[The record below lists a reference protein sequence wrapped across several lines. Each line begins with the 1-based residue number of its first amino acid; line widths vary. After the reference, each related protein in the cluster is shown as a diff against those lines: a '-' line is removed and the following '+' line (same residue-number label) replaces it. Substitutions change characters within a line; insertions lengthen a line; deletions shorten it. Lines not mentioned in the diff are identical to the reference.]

1 MAVNY
6 SPLKACAA
14 ALLLVAWL
22 FGSVTA
28 APVRAPQSQKRI
40 VSLVPAVTEMLFAIG
55 AGGDVVGVSSY
66 DRFPPEAMTRPK
78 VGALVDPDFERILSL
93 RPDLV
98 VVYGTQTDLIARLD
112 RARIASLRY
121 ELSGLAEVT
130 ATIRQIGDRLGRAPE
145 ATALA
150 ARIDRDLADIKR
162 SVAGKPKP
170 KTALIF
176 GREPGSLRGI
186 YASGGVG
193 FMHDMLEAA
202 GGTDIFSDV
211 KRQNL
216 QATTEMLLTR
226 APEVIIEVHP
236 GDPWPQARID
246 EERRAWNT
254 LASVPAVRA
263 GRIYELVDDRLSIP
277 GPRVADAVRMLAAAL
292 HGPGR

>member
-1 MAVNY
+1 MRAR
-6 SPLKACAA
+6 AT

-22 FGSVTA
+22 VGSVAA
-28 APVRAPQSQKRI
+28 APVRAPHSQTRI

-55 AGGDVVGVSSY
+55 AGADVVGVSSY

-98 VVYGTQTDLIARLD
+98 VVYGTQTDLIARLN

-121 ELSGLAEVT
+121 ELAGLAEVT

-170 KTALIF
+170 KTVLIF

-226 APEVIIEVHP
+226 APEVILEVHP

-246 EERRAWNT
+246 EERRVWNT

-277 GPRVADAVRMLAAAL
+277 GPRIADAVRILAGAL
-292 HGPGR
+292 HGAGR